1 MALEQACIE
10 IMPKPWGSTELL
22 PWSPAN
28 DAGVPIGELWFQR
41 RTPDAPEPALLLKL
55 LFTQEVLS
63 IQVHP
68 GDDDAKAMGLPHGKS
83 EAWYVLSAAA
93 DAMVGVGLKS
103 VLTPTQL
110 RAAIANGSIAD
121 LVAWR
126 KAVKGDVIV
135 VPAGTIHAIG
145 PGLVL
150 AEIQQRSDTTFRL
163 FDHGRA
169 RELHV
174 EQGVSVA
181 DAGPAERQAP
191 AQRLSDVRSVL
202 AVNPHFILE
211 RLDLPAGSTW
221 ELEATHESW
230 LAAIAGN
237 AAIGELEVG
246 IGQGCFIEDETVRVA
261 AGRDGFSCLL
271 AYDAATPDRDIIHR
285 VDTDGASA
293 PPAFVRS
300 PVPFA
305 QVRS

>member
-28 DAGVPIGELWFQR
+28 DSGVPIGELWFQR
-41 RTPDAPEPALLLKL
+41 RDPDAPEPALLLKL

-68 GDDDAKAMGLPHGKS
+68 GDDYAQAMGLPHGKT
-83 EAWYVLSAAA
+83 EAWSVLSADA

-103 VLTPTQL
+103 TLSPTQL
-110 RAAIANGSIAD
+110 RAAIADGSIAD
-121 LVAWR
+121 LLAWR
-126 KAVKGDVIV
+126 RVFKGDVIA

-150 AEIQQRSDTTFRL
+150 AEIQQRSDTTFRI

-169 RELHV
+169 RELHI
-174 EQGVSVA
+174 EQGIAVA
-181 DAGPAERQAP
+181 HAGPAERTAP
-191 AQRLSDVRSVL
+191 AQRLSDARIVL
-202 AVNPHFILE
+202 EVNPHFTLE

-221 ELEATHESW
+221 ELEAPRETW
-230 LAAIAGN
+230 LAAIVGN
-237 AAIGELEVG
+237 AAIGTLEVG
-246 IGQGCFIEDETVRVA
+246 IGQGCFIKGETARIA
-261 AGRDGFSCLL
+261 AGRDGFACLL
-271 AYDAATPDRDIIHR
+271 AYDAPTPDRDLLHR
-285 VDTDGASA
+285 VDADDA
-293 PPAFVRS
+293 PAPRAFVKS
-300 PVPFA
+300 PVPFV